1 MKNKFAYIVLMASAL
16 AMGGCKAPSLTPTE
30 KFDLPE
36 AFIED
41 TDTVTMASVSWKE
54 FFPGGI
60 YRFSSVE
67 QSFFPQDN
75 RKCFHSPCA
84 DESRKGNPVSGNL
97 IGY

>member
-41 TDTVTMASVSWKE
+41 TDTVTMASVSWTYHGKN
-54 FFPGGI
+54 FFLTRTLWNI
-60 YRFSSVE
+60 
-67 QSFFPQDN
+67 
-75 RKCFHSPCA
+75 
-84 DESRKGNPVSGNL
+84 
-97 IGY
+97 